1 MALQTFTAG
10 QVLTA
15 AQMTTLQSNSGLQ
28 LVQAETAFTG
38 QSSFNVPSIFTASYT
53 NYLVNFRWFTATST
67 GGIKVQLSAAG
78 VAAATNYNYM
88 RVIAYGA
95 SSLIS
100 ARSTAQTAFSVSSQA
115 AGSTGVYQWAQL
127 QLSGPQLAEPTLMS
141 VSGALQDGS
150 AYITPDVEI
159 FNGNHSTATA
169 YDGLTI
175 LAAVGTITGA
185 YTVYGYGKL

>member
-15 AQMTTLQSNSGLQ
+15 TELLTLQSNSGLQ

-38 QSSFNVPSIFTASYT
+38 QSSFNVPNIFTASYT
-53 NYLVNFRWFTATST
+53 NYLINFRWFAATIN
-67 GGIKVQLSAAG
+67 GGILAQLSVGG

-100 ARSTAQTAFSVSSQA
+100 ARSTAQTSFAVSSQA
-115 AGSTGVYQWAQL
+115 GGSVGVYQWAQL
-127 QLSGPQLAEPTLMS
+127 QVSGPQLAEPTLMS
-141 VSGALQDGS
+141 VTGALQDGS

-169 YDGLTI
+169 YDGLTVI
-175 LAAVGTITGA
+175 CENGTITGA
-185 YTVYGYGKL
+185 YIVYGYGKS

>member
-1 MALQTFTAG
+1 MATQTFTAG

-38 QSSFNVPSIFTASYT
+38 QSSFNVANIFTSTYT
-53 NYLVNFRWFTATST
+53 NYLVSFRWVSATVN
-67 GGIKVQLSAAG
+67 GGIKIQLSAAG
-78 VAAATNYNYM
+78 TAAATNYNYM

-95 SSLIS
+95 SSLAA
-100 ARSTAQTAFSVSSQA
+100 ARSTAQTAFIVQEQVGA
-115 AGSTGVYQWAQL
+115 ATNVQQFAQL
-127 QLSGPQLAEPTLMS
+127 TLSGPQKAEPTLMT
-141 VSGALQDGS
+141 VSGVLNDGA

-159 FNGNHSTATA
+159 YNGNHSTATA

-175 LAAVGTITGA
+175 LTVSGTITGT
-185 YTVYGYGKL
+185 YTVYGYAKS

>member
-1 MALQTFTAG
+1 MATQTFTAG

-28 LVQAETAFTG
+28 LVKAETAFTA
-38 QSSFNVPSIFTASYT
+38 QTSFNVANIFTSAYT
-53 NYLVNFRWFTATST
+53 NYQVNFRWFAATAT
-67 GGIKVQLSAAG
+67 GGINVQLSVGG
-78 VAAATNYNYM
+78 VAAATNYNNM

-100 ARSTAQTAFSVSSQA
+100 SRSTAQTTFQVASQVGVA
-115 AGSTGVYQWAQL
+115 TNVYNAGQL
-127 QLSGPQLAEPTLMS
+127 TLSGPAEANPTMMW
-141 VSGALQDGS
+141 VSGALQDGT

-175 LAAVGTITGA
+175 LAAGGTITGS
-185 YTVYGYGKL
+185 YTVYGYAKS

>member
-1 MALQTFTAG
+1 MATQTFTAG

-28 LVQAETAFTG
+28 LVKAETTFTG
-38 QSSFNVPSIFTASYT
+38 QTSFNVPNIFTSEYT
-53 NYLVNFRWFTATST
+53 NYLINFRWLAATSN
-67 GGIKVQLSAAG
+67 GGILAQLSASG
-78 VAAATNYNYM
+78 TAAATNYNYM

-100 ARSTAQTAFSVSSQA
+100 ARSTAQTSFQVSSQA
-115 AGSTGVYQWAQL
+115 GGATGIYQWAQL
-127 QLSGPQLAEPTLMS
+127 QLSGPQLAQPTLMA

-169 YDGLTI
+169 YDGLTVI
-175 LAAVGTITGA
+175 AQTGTLTGT
-185 YTVYGYGKL
+185 YTVYGYGKS